1 MPTTET
7 TLGDLVTEQ
16 PQAARVLHRFGL
28 DYCCGGHR
36 TIGTAC
42 EEKGVDPRDL
52 LRQVEEEA
60 APAEPMP
67 TWDLAPLDELIQHI
81 LTRYHQ
87 PLREELPRLV
97 TLAERVE
104 RRHGDKAECPVG
116 LSSLLREV
124 MASVESHL
132 TKEEKILFPAIEAGR
147 GSMARMPIRA
157 MIHEHEDHGRN
168 LVRIR
173 QITNDLDLPPSA
185 CATWRELYRALGEL
199 EVDLMDHIHLENNI
213 LFPRALRN

>member
-1 MPTTET
+1 MLTIES

-16 PQAARVLHRFGL
+16 PKAARVLHRFGL

-42 EEKGVDPRDL
+42 EEKGVDPQVL
-52 LRQVEEEA
+52 LRQVEEEPA
-60 APAEPMP
+60 SAEP
-67 TWDLAPLDELIQHI
+67 TRSWDLAPLDELIQHI

-97 TLAERVE
+97 TLAEKVE
-104 RRHGDKAECPVG
+104 RRHGDKPECPTG
-116 LSSLLREV
+116 LSTLLREV
-124 MASVESHL
+124 MAAVESHL
-132 TKEEKILFPAIEAGR
+132 MKEERILFPAIKAGR
-147 GSMARMPIRA
+147 GSTAHMPIRA
-157 MIHEHEDHGRN
+157 MILEHEDHGRN
-168 LVRIR
+168 LIKIR
-173 QITNDLDLPPSA
+173 QITNELDLPASA

-213 LFPRALRN
+213 LFPRALRD